1 MTLAESLAN
10 YLAVRGVDL
19 DPGCPTT
26 QQDVQAQSTY
36 VLAEADELQD
46 AVATWLAAGG
56 RPDGDMNLQAVRLR
70 SSRPRRVRP
79 TLHPQWLLIRTRPG
93 G

>member
-56 RPDGDMNLQAVRLR
+56 RPDGDMNLQAVRHEIAARAASVQLCTR
-70 SSRPRRVRP
+70 S
-79 TLHPQWLLIRTRPG
+79 G
-93 G
+93 C